1 MNAVLNLSRSKGYHF
16 CARWEL
22 GVTQSKSRTLTLN
35 QRVLGSSPSASTIF
49 LRYGRAVRLL

>member
-35 QRVLGSSPSASTIF
+35 QRVLGSSPSASTTSVVY
-49 LRYGRAVRLL
+49 RGAVRLL